1 MFKIRKVEFINHPIL
16 GDLTLDFCDASGH
29 AVDTVIFAGENG
41 VGKSTILN
49 ALYELS
55 ANNTKTELNL
65 EIERTEGIEVLQYR
79 RDERNNLIYVFDS
92 TKSGYYIGSDDFK
105 QIYNFHGI
113 FSDVDINFH
122 SNDLSNVTSLALDQK
137 IESRRS
143 SNNLPTEIQG

>member
-1 MFKIRKVEFINHPIL
+1 M
-16 GDLTLDFCDASGH
+16 DFCDASGH

-55 ANNTKTELNL
+55 AYNTKIELNL

-92 TKSGYYIGSDDFK
+92 TKS
-105 QIYNFHGI
+105 
-113 FSDVDINFH
+113 
-122 SNDLSNVTSLALDQK
+122 
-137 IESRRS
+137 
-143 SNNLPTEIQG
+143 

>member
-1 MFKIRKVEFINHPIL
+1 MLKIRKVKFINHPIL

-79 RDERNNLIYVFDS
+79 RDERNNLI
-92 TKSGYYIGSDDFK
+92 
-105 QIYNFHGI
+105 
-113 FSDVDINFH
+113 
-122 SNDLSNVTSLALDQK
+122 
-137 IESRRS
+137 
-143 SNNLPTEIQG
+143 